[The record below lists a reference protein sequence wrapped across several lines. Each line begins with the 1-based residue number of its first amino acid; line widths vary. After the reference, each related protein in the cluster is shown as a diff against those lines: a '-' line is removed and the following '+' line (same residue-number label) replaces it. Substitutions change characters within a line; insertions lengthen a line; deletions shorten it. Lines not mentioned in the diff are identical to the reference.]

1 MISKLLQ
8 RYKALNR
15 GVKASLWIL
24 ICTFLQKGISFI
36 TTPIFTRLLTT
47 AEYGAYSSFSSWQ
60 DILSVFI
67 TLNLSAG
74 VYMQGLVKFDK
85 EADIFTSSLQG
96 LTLTLSVVWTIV
108 YLLFHDWWNAL
119 LELTTVQCLA
129 MLVMIWCTAVF
140 NFWVVEQR
148 VKLNYVTLVVI
159 TLIASVAK
167 PIVGVI
173 LVLNAEDKVLA
184 RILGL
189 ALVDLVCYGG
199 LFFVQMRRGKV
210 FCSKKFWKYALAF
223 NIPLIPHYLSQT
235 VLNSA
240 DRIMIKEMVGSG
252 EAGIYNLAYSV
263 SRIMGI
269 FSTALLST
277 LSPWIYQKIKSKK
290 FGEISEVVYPCLIGI
305 AFINIALIA
314 FSPEVIT
321 FFAPKAYADAIWVIP
336 PVAMSLYFTFAYNVF
351 AAFEFYNKK
360 TWRIA
365 FASVVG
371 ALLNILLNYLAIP
384 IWGYYAAGYTT
395 LICYMVYCALHYMF
409 MRDICK
415 NELNGAK
422 VYDFKILLMISLLFL
437 VCGFSFLFI
446 YKLPWLRYSV
456 IIVLLVLAIAK
467 KNKVFSII
475 KKMKN
480 K

>member
-1 MISKLLQ
+1 MVSKLLQ
-8 RYKALNR
+8 KYKALNR
-15 GVKASLWIL
+15 GVKASIWIL
-24 ICTFLQKGISFI
+24 LCTFLQRGISFI

-67 TLNLSAG
+67 TLNLSGG

-85 EADIFTSSLQG
+85 EANVFSSSLQG
-96 LTLTLSVVWTIV
+96 LTLTLTLAWTVV
-108 YLLFHDWWNAL
+108 YLAFHDWWNAL
-119 LELTTVQCLA
+119 LGLTTVQCLA
-129 MLVMIWCTAVF
+129 MLVMIWATAVF

-148 VKLNYVTLVVI
+148 VKLNYVILVVI

-167 PIVGVI
+167 PVLGII

-189 ALVDLVCYGG
+189 ALVDLVCYSG
-199 LFFVQMRRGKV
+199 LFVSQMRWGKV
-210 FCSKKFWKYALAF
+210 FYSKRFWLYALSF
-223 NIPLIPHYLSQT
+223 SIPLIPHYLSQT

-240 DRIMIKEMVGSG
+240 DRIMIKEMIGAG

-263 SRIMGI
+263 SRIMGM
-269 FSTALLST
+269 FNTALLST
-277 LSPWIYQKIKSKK
+277 LSPWIYQKIKTKK
-290 FGEISEVVYPCLIGI
+290 FEDIHTVVYPCLIGV
-305 AFINIALIA
+305 AFINIVLIA
-314 FSPEVIT
+314 FAPEVIAI
-321 FFAPKAYADAIWVIP
+321 FAPKEYVDAIWVIP
-336 PVAMSLYFTFAYNVF
+336 PIAMSVFFTFAYNVF

-365 FASVVG
+365 LASVLG
-371 ALLNILLNYLAIP
+371 ALLNVVLNYFTFS

-395 LICYMVYCALHYMF
+395 LICYMVYCALHYIF

-422 VYDFKILLMISLLFL
+422 VYDLKALLLITLLFL
-437 VCGFSFLFI
+437 VCGFSFLFL
-446 YKLPWLRYSV
+446 YKQPWLRCLV
-456 IIVLLVLAIAK
+456 IVVLLVLATVK
-467 KNKVFSII
+467 RNEVLSVLKR
-475 KKMKN
+475 MKT

>member
-8 RYKALNR
+8 KYKALNR

-24 ICTFLQKGISFI
+24 VCTFLQRGISLI

-74 VYMQGLVKFDK
+74 VYMQGLVKFDD
-85 EADIFTSSLQG
+85 EADEFTSSLQG
-96 LTLTLSVVWTIV
+96 LTFTLTLIWTIV
-108 YLLFHDWWNAL
+108 YLVFHDWWNAIL
-119 LELTTVQCLA
+119 GLTTVQCLA
-129 MLVMIWCTAVF
+129 MLVMIWATAAF

-148 VKLNYVTLVVI
+148 VKLNYVTLVAI

-167 PIVGVI
+167 PLLGII

-210 FCSKKFWKYALAF
+210 FCSKKFWIYALSF

-240 DRIMIKEMVGSG
+240 DRIMINAMVGSG

-263 SRIMGI
+263 SRIMAL
-269 FSTALLST
+269 FNTALLST

-290 FGEISEVVYPCLIGI
+290 FEDISKIVYPCLIGI
-305 AFINIALIA
+305 AFINIILIA
-314 FSPEVIT
+314 FAPEVISI
-321 FFAPKAYADAIWVIP
+321 FAPESYADAIWIIP
-336 PVAMSLYFTFAYNVF
+336 PVAMSVYFTFAYNVF

-360 TWRIA
+360 TWKIA
-365 FASVVG
+365 LASIVG
-371 ALLNILLNYLAIP
+371 ALLNVLLNYFAIP
-384 IWGYYAAGYTT
+384 IWGYFAAGYTT
-395 LICYMVYCALHYMF
+395 LICYIAYCALHYLF
-409 MRDICK
+409 MRNICK
-415 NELNGAK
+415 KEPGGIM
-422 VYDFKILLMISLLFL
+422 VYDFKILMTISVLFL
-437 VCGFSFLFI
+437 ACGFSFLLI
-446 YKLPWLRYSV
+446 YKLPVIRYLV
-456 IIVLLVLAIAK
+456 IVLLGVIAVIQRK
-467 KNKVFSII
+467 RVFSLLKELKNK
-475 KKMKN
+475 
-480 K
+480 

>member
-1 MISKLLQ
+1 MASKLIQ
-8 RYKALNR
+8 KYKTLNR

-24 ICTFLQKGISFI
+24 ICTFLQRGISFI

-85 EADIFTSSLQG
+85 EADVFTSSLQG

-108 YLLFHDWWNAL
+108 YLLFRDWWNAL
-119 LELTTVQCLA
+119 LGLTTVQCLA
-129 MLVMIWCTAVF
+129 MLVMIWCTATF

-159 TLIASVAK
+159 TLIASIAK

-189 ALVDLVCYGG
+189 ALVDLICYGG
-199 LFFVQMRRGKV
+199 LFFIQMRRGEV

-235 VLNSA
+235 VLNGA
-240 DRIMIKEMVGSG
+240 DRIMIKAMAGES

-263 SRIMGI
+263 SKIMSL
-269 FSTALLST
+269 FNTALLST

-290 FGEISEVVYPCLIGI
+290 FEDISKIVYPCLIGI

-314 FSPEVIT
+314 FAPEVIAL
-321 FFAPKAYADAIWVIP
+321 FAPKAYFDAIWIIP
-336 PVAMSLYFTFAYNVF
+336 PVAMSVYFTFAYNVF

-365 FASVVG
+365 FASTVG
-371 ALLNILLNYLAIP
+371 ALLNVLLNYLAIP

-395 LICYMVYCALHYMF
+395 LICYMIYCAIHFIF
-409 MRDICK
+409 MQSVCK
-415 NELNGAK
+415 NELGGAR
-422 VYDFKILLMISLLFL
+422 VYALRILMTITLLFL
-437 VCGFSFLFI
+437 GCGFSFLLI
-446 YKLPWLRYSV
+446 YKLPALRYAIIALMV
-456 IIVLLVLAIAK
+456 IVGIVKRKRVAAL
-467 KNKVFSII
+467 I
-475 KKMKN
+475 KEIRIR
-480 K
+480 